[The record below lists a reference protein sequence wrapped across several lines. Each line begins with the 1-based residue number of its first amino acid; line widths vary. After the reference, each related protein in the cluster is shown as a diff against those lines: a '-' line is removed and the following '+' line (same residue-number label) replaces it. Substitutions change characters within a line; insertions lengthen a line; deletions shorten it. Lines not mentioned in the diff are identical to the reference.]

1 MASYGN
7 SLKQELLS
15 GQENRDGRTHR
26 HRTVIVVTI
35 VKHALMY
42 FTNINMEEKRT
53 FEYQK
58 KMY

>member
-26 HRTVIVVTI
+26 HRTGIVATD
-35 VKHALMY
+35 
-42 FTNINMEEKRT
+42 INMEEKRT
-53 FEYQK
+53 FEYQRK
-58 KMY
+58 FIDEAIFSKL